1 MPPKVA
7 SAVTIA
13 PRSRAGM
20 ISRAKLRSNFMA
32 PQLRPRWRAASEVSS
47 RRAAQPMGVAMR
59 K

>member
-20 ISRAKLRSNFMA
+20 ISRAKLRSNFTA
-32 PQLRPRWRAASEVSS
+32 QLRPRWRAASEVSS